1 MKKMFAVSFEINTM
15 ADDALNAA
23 EIVREMLLDSNTGFM
38 FAVQDTETKQIYSVD
53 LDEDK
58 DLRVLEVSPE
68 TIKPIIESAWVK
80 EKID

>member
-58 DLRVLEVSPE
+58 DLRVLEVTSE

>member
-38 FAVQDTETKQIYSVD
+38 FAV
-53 LDEDK
+53 
-58 DLRVLEVSPE
+58 
-68 TIKPIIESAWVK
+68 
-80 EKID
+80 

>member
-58 DLRVLEVSPE
+58 DLRVLEVSQE